1 MQNIPEDIYL
11 FLAAKT
17 QQLHKFMLGL
27 TETLSISQQRAFMV
41 KKVNG
46 AASGEISPSGSV
58 GGVILFPVQ
67 HWCGDTLS
75 LILGCPHWT
84 SEPFLLWGWLS
95 TATECP
101 RTLWLFH
108 PWRYSKAV
116 LIWSW
121 EAGYRWLSWSKAFKR
136 DDLNSSENLWTK
148 IQWCHTASHYCSSS
162 SEISEGFSYIVM

>member
-67 HWCGDTLS
+67 HW
-75 LILGCPHWT
+75 
-84 SEPFLLWGWLS
+84 
-95 TATECP
+95 
-101 RTLWLFH
+101 
-108 PWRYSKAV
+108 
-116 LIWSW
+116 
-121 EAGYRWLSWSKAFKR
+121 
-136 DDLNSSENLWTK
+136 
-148 IQWCHTASHYCSSS
+148 
-162 SEISEGFSYIVM
+162 